1 MVVQLHLSTTVTMGT
16 EKRGRCREVAVSE
29 GSTAN
34 FIGSS

>member
-16 EKRGRCREVAVSE
+16 EKRGRCREVAVS
-29 GSTAN
+29 GSSAAN